1 MNIYIIYFIGA
12 IACFLLS
19 FLIVKYYNNGKGNMH
34 SFLKVTALIVAIVFF
49 AGAIFLVNLSAE
61 HYWKE
66 CLLDV
71 FNNLTCALL
80 GAGLAFIFKNNLLSI
95 KKTHPFNED

>member
-1 MNIYIIYFIGA
+1 
-12 IACFLLS
+12 
-19 FLIVKYYNNGKGNMH
+19 MH
-34 SFLKVTALIVAIVFF
+34 SFLKVTAIIAAIVFF
-49 AGAIFLVNLSAE
+49 TGAIFLVNLSAE

-80 GAGLAFIFKNNLLSI
+80 GAGFAFTFKNSLLSI
-95 KKTHPFNED
+95 QKTHPFNED